1 MAQLDDRIS
10 SALQH
15 CSRNGTH
22 TAATLSMA
30 PLATKRGQSHC
41 GATACLFEDTN
52 QLLVMKQYLGPNLMH
67 GGLMQTKYRVLDRE
81 ACILKALQP
90 FAWAPRL
97 LCIGRDYILMT
108 RQGRPFCAE
117 ELPKDYRTQVH
128 SIVTDMQSVGIRQN
142 DMVKEGLS
150 DLVKMNGTVSLV
162 DFTWATANG
171 SLAIKC
177 TFQGTHLSAPD
188 SRPRSEWLDIGLA
201 NKDENVHSLGR
212 CRPKDKPQMMD
223 ARLSTSRLGTS
234 HMSTRR
240 LGTPHTGIPRPSTSP
255 LKTSSRGFASTN
267 QASETSGQRGGLRM
281 HNLSSLTQESAP
293 AHLKTWGELIKSKR
307 DDVDCTSFPA
317 SARPWCRQL
326 QASHFGCRAKLLDT
340 WRAPRAAATTPY
352 MFEKVYVVHYTK
364 RPWRKLRMLD
374 RLQGVGINTSD
385 AAGVVSFVDAFD
397 RETISTSILHC
408 FNCAAVIDRQ
418 SGLPKPPGDKQ
429 TTGQCSAHIKHF
441 VARLDM
447 IRLLYEPYL
456 SPVP

>member
-1 MAQLDDRIS
+1 MAAPGAEMPSPLPSPVTNGVKMWGNVESMLSKLDEK
-10 SALQH
+10 L
-15 CSRNGTH
+15 TLV
-22 TAATLSMA
+22 AATQQETL
-30 PLATKRGQSHC
+30 TRI
-41 GATACLFEDTN
+41 TALEA
-52 QLLVMKQYLGPNLMH
+52 KQKANEENANVGGSTLQAGKGGVHH
-67 GGLMQTKYRVLDRE
+67 GH
-81 ACILKALQP
+81 A
-90 FAWAPRL
+90 
-97 LCIGRDYILMT
+97 
-108 RQGRPFCAE
+108 
-117 ELPKDYRTQVH
+117 
-128 SIVTDMQSVGIRQN
+128 SIDV
-142 DMVKEGLS
+142 
-150 DLVKMNGTVSLV
+150 
-162 DFTWATANG
+162 A
-171 SLAIKC
+171 
-177 TFQGTHLSAPD
+177 
-188 SRPRSEWLDIGLA
+188 
-201 NKDENVHSLGR
+201 
-212 CRPKDKPQMMD
+212 
-223 ARLSTSRLGTS
+223 
-234 HMSTRR
+234 
-240 LGTPHTGIPRPSTSP
+240 

-267 QASETSGQRGGLRM
+267 QTSETSGQQGGLRK
-281 HNLSSLTQESAP
+281 HNLSSLTQESADAP
-293 AHLKTWGELIKSKR
+293 AHLKTWGELITSER

-340 WRAPRAAATTPY
+340 WHAPRAAATTPY